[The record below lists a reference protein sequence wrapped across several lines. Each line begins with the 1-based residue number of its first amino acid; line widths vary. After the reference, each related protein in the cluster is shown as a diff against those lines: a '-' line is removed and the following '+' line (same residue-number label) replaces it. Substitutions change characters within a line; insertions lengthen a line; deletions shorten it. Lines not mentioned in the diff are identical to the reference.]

1 MSKGVRRLRLVWY
14 VLLSGTVVQ
23 MAGCQILSGQ
33 AGDVSAAFQALVGDI
48 QTFVLD
54 LARQVVQAAVL

>member
-1 MSKGVRRLRLVWY
+1 MNKGVRRLRLVLC

-23 MAGCQILSGQ
+23 MTACQVLSGQ
-33 AGDVSAAFQALVGDI
+33 AGDAGAAFQALAGDI

-54 LARQVVQAAVL
+54 FARQVVQAAVL